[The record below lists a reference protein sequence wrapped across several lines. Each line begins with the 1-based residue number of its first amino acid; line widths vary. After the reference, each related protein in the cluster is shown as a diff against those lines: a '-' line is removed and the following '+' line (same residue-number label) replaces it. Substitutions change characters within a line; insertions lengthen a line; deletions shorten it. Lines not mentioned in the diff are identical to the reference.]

1 MFSADL
7 LILWQQTTKKQT
19 RMKITLAVIGKT
31 EVGFVRQGIE
41 EYVKRLQHYVTF
53 NIQYVGDV
61 KGTRNM
67 SEAQQKAAEG
77 RALLATLE
85 TSDHVVLLDEH
96 GTERTSMDFSQWL
109 QRRMASGVKRL
120 VFVVGGPYGFSP
132 EVYDRAN
139 EKISLS
145 KMTFPHELVRL
156 VFVEQLYRGFT
167 ILRHEPYHHE

>member
-1 MFSADL
+1 
-7 LILWQQTTKKQT
+7 
-19 RMKITLAVIGKT
+19 MKITLAVIGKT

-41 EYVKRLQHYVTF
+41 EYVKRLQHYVQF
-53 NIQYVGDV
+53 NIQYMDDI
-61 KGTRNM
+61 KGTRNL
-67 SEAQQKAAEG
+67 SEAQQKTAEG
-77 RALLATLE
+77 KQLLATLE

-96 GTERTSMDFSQWL
+96 GIERSSMDYSQWL
-109 QRRMASGVKRL
+109 QRRLASGVKRL

-132 EVYDRAN
+132 KVYQRAN

-156 VFVEQLYRGFT
+156 IFAEQLYRAFT

>member
-1 MFSADL
+1 M
-7 LILWQQTTKKQT
+7 LILCQETSRQPKE
-19 RMKITLAVIGKT
+19 MKITLAVIGKT
-31 EVGFVRQGIE
+31 EVGYVRQGIE

-53 NIQYVGDV
+53 DIRYISDV

-67 SEAQQKAAEG
+67 SEAQQKVAEG
-77 RALLATLE
+77 KALLAILE

-96 GTERTSMDFSQWL
+96 GTERTSVEFSQWM
-109 QRRMASGVKRL
+109 QRRMASGSKRL
-120 VFVVGGPYGFSP
+120 VLVVGGPYGFSP

>member
-1 MFSADL
+1 
-7 LILWQQTTKKQT
+7 
-19 RMKITLAVIGKT
+19 MKITLTVIGKT
-31 EVGFVRQGIE
+31 EVGYVRQGID
-41 EYVKRLQHYVTF
+41 EYVKRLQHYVQF
-53 NIQYVGDV
+53 DIRYISDV

-85 TSDHVVLLDEH
+85 SSDHVVLLDEH

-109 QRRMASGVKRL
+109 QRRMASGSKRL
-120 VFVVGGPYGFSP
+120 VLVVGGPYGFSQ

-139 EKISLS
+139 EKVSLS

-156 VFVEQLYRGFT
+156 IFVEQLYRAFT

>member
-1 MFSADL
+1 
-7 LILWQQTTKKQT
+7 
-19 RMKITLAVIGKT
+19 MKITLAVIGKT

-53 NIQYVGDV
+53 NIQYISDV
-61 KGTRNM
+61 KGTRGM
-67 SEAQQKAAEG
+67 SEAQQKVAEG
-77 RALLATLE
+77 KSLLATVGGG
-85 TSDHVVLLDEH
+85 DHVVLLDEH
-96 GTERTSMDFSQWL
+96 GTERTSVDYSEWL
-109 QRRMASGVKRL
+109 QRRMASGGKRL
-120 VFVVGGPYGFSP
+120 VFVVGGPYGFSQ

-156 VFVEQLYRGFT
+156 IFVEQLYRAFT

>member
-1 MFSADL
+1 
-7 LILWQQTTKKQT
+7 
-19 RMKITLAVIGKT
+19 
-31 EVGFVRQGIE
+31 
-41 EYVKRLQHYVTF
+41 
-53 NIQYVGDV
+53 
-61 KGTRNM
+61 
-67 SEAQQKAAEG
+67 
-77 RALLATLE
+77 LLATLE

-96 GTERTSMDFSQWL
+96 GTERTSIDFSQWL

-132 EVYDRAN
+132 EVYHRAN

-156 VFVEQLYRGFT
+156 IFAEQLYRAFS

>member
-1 MFSADL
+1 
-7 LILWQQTTKKQT
+7 
-19 RMKITLAVIGKT
+19 
-31 EVGFVRQGIE
+31 
-41 EYVKRLQHYVTF
+41 
-53 NIQYVGDV
+53 
-61 KGTRNM
+61 M

-77 RALLATLE
+77 KQLLAAID
-85 TSDHVVLLDEH
+85 TSDYVVLLDEH
-96 GTERTSMDFSQWL
+96 GTERTSMDYSQWL
-109 QRRMASGVKRL
+109 QRRMASGSKRL

-156 VFVEQLYRGFT
+156 IFVEQLYRAFT

>member
-1 MFSADL
+1 
-7 LILWQQTTKKQT
+7 
-19 RMKITLAVIGKT
+19 MKITLAVIGKT

-41 EYVKRLQHYVTF
+41 EYAKRLQHYVQF
-53 NIQYVGDV
+53 NIQYISDV

-77 RALLATLE
+77 RALLAALE
-85 TSDHVVLLDEH
+85 SSDHLVLLDEH
-96 GTERTSMDFSQWL
+96 GTERTSVDFAQWL
-109 QRRMASGVKRL
+109 QRRMASGSKRL
-120 VFVVGGPYGFSP
+120 VLIVGGPYGFSQ

-139 EKISLS
+139 EKVALS

-156 VFVEQLYRGFT
+156 IFVEQLYRAFT

>member
-1 MFSADL
+1 
-7 LILWQQTTKKQT
+7 
-19 RMKITLAVIGKT
+19 MKITLTVIGKT
-31 EVGFVRQGIE
+31 EVGYVRQGID
-41 EYVKRLQHYVTF
+41 EYVKRLQHYVQF
-53 NIQYVGDV
+53 DIRYISDV

-67 SEAQQKAAEG
+67 SEAQQKIAEG

-85 TSDHVVLLDEH
+85 SSDHVVLLDEH

-109 QRRMASGVKRL
+109 QRRMASGSKRL
-120 VFVVGGPYGFSP
+120 VLVVGGPYGFSQ

-139 EKISLS
+139 EKVSLS

-156 VFVEQLYRGFT
+156 IFVEQLYRAFT

>member
-1 MFSADL
+1 
-7 LILWQQTTKKQT
+7 
-19 RMKITLAVIGKT
+19 MKIILAVIGKT

-41 EYVKRLQHYVTF
+41 EYVKRLRHYATF

-67 SEAQQKAAEG
+67 SEAQQKTAEG
-77 RALLATLE
+77 KSLLDAIE
-85 TSDHVVLLDEH
+85 NSDYVVLLDEH
-96 GTERTSMDFSQWL
+96 GSERTSVDFSQWM
-109 QRRMASGVKRL
+109 QRRMSSGSKRL
-120 VFVVGGPYGFSP
+120 VFVVGGPYGFSQ

-156 VFVEQLYRGFT
+156 VFVEQLYRAFT
-167 ILRHEPYHHE
+167 ILKHEPYHHE

>member
-1 MFSADL
+1 M
-7 LILWQQTTKKQT
+7 
-19 RMKITLAVIGKT
+19 
-31 EVGFVRQGIE
+31 GFVRQGIE

-53 NIQYVGDV
+53 NIQYVSDV

-67 SEAQQKAAEG
+67 SEAQQKVAEG
-77 RALLATLE
+77 KALLAILE
-85 TSDHVVLLDEH
+85 NSDHVVLLDEH
-96 GTERTSMDFSQWL
+96 GTERTSLDFSQWL
-109 QRRMASGVKRL
+109 QRRMASGSKRL

-156 VFVEQLYRGFT
+156 IFVEQLYRAFT
-167 ILRHEPYHHE
+167 ILRNEPYHHE

>member
-1 MFSADL
+1 
-7 LILWQQTTKKQT
+7 
-19 RMKITLAVIGKT
+19 MKITLTVIGKT

-41 EYVKRLQHYVTF
+41 EYMKRLQHYVQF

-61 KGTRNM
+61 NGTRNM
-67 SEAQQKAAEG
+67 SEAQQKTAEG
-77 RALLATLE
+77 KALLATLE
-85 TSDHVVLLDEH
+85 ASDYVVLLDEH
-96 GTERTSMDFSQWL
+96 GSERTSVDFSQWL
-109 QRRMASGVKRL
+109 QRRMAGGGKRL

-132 EVYDRAN
+132 EVHQRSN

-156 VFVEQLYRGFT
+156 IFVEQLYRAFT